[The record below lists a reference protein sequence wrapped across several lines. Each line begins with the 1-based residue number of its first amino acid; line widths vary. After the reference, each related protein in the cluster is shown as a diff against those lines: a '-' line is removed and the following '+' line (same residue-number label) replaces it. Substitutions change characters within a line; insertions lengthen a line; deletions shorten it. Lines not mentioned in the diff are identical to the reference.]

1 MPASKL
7 QTSIRQRAT
16 PYKSRVE
23 RAGVTD
29 FSIVNHTLLPKGFG
43 ESQQSDYT
51 HLKNH
56 VQLWDVGCQR
66 QVELKG
72 PDAAHLAQLMTPRD
86 LSAGQVG
93 QCFYAPMVDEA
104 GGLLNDPVILKLAN
118 DHYWFSIAD
127 SDVLLWAKALAYGL
141 RLDVS
146 VDEPDVWPLA
156 VQGPKSDDL
165 LEKVFGESVRSIAFF
180 RFKKLSFQGH
190 PLVVARAGYSKQ
202 GGFEIYLDDSSLGP
216 ALWDACWDAGQ
227 DLNLRPGSPNLIER
241 IEGGLM
247 SYGNEMTRQ
256 NNPFECGLDRYCQ
269 LDGSVDYI
277 GLEALRRIDA
287 EGVKQQI
294 RGLIFSGDP
303 CPPVSQAWSV
313 LLNDARVGQ
322 VTSAV
327 WSPRFQK
334 NVGLGMISHNH
345 WDHGSEVLIVSE
357 DGEERYG
364 MVSQLPMI
372 DLSTA

>member
-1 MPASKL
+1 MTATKL

-23 RAGVTD
+23 QAGVSD

-43 ESQQSDYT
+43 KTQQSDYT

-86 LSAGQVG
+86 LSKGQIG
-93 QCFYAPMVDEA
+93 QCFYAPMVDEY
-104 GGLLNDPVILKLAN
+104 GGLLNDPVILKLAS

-127 SDVLLWAKALAYGL
+127 SDVLLWAKALAYAL
-141 RLDVS
+141 KLNVI

-156 VQGPKSDDL
+156 VQGPKSDEL
-165 LEKVFGESVRSIAFF
+165 LARVFGEEVRSIVFF
-180 RFKKLSFQGH
+180 RFKKLSFKGH
-190 PLVVARAGYSKQ
+190 PLIVARAGYSKQ
-202 GGFEIYLDDSSLGP
+202 GGFEIYLDDSSMGP
-216 ALWDACWDAGQ
+216 SLWDACWDAGI

-247 SYGNEMTRQ
+247 SYGNEMTRE
-256 NNPFECGLDRYCQ
+256 NNPFECGLERYCQ

-277 GLEALRRIDA
+277 GLEALKKIKG
-287 EGVKQQI
+287 EGVRQQI
-294 RGLIFSGDP
+294 RGLIFDGDP
-303 CPPVSQAWSV
+303 CPPVSKAWNV
-313 LLNDARVGQ
+313 RINDELVGR
-322 VTSAV
+322 VTSAI
-327 WSPRFQK
+327 WSPRFNN
-334 NVGLGMISHNH
+334 NVGLGMISHKHWNH
-345 WDHGSEVLIVSE
+345 GTSVTVESE
-357 DGEERYG
+357 DGERRNG
-364 MVSQLPMI
+364 IVSQLPMI
-372 DLSTA
+372 GLPTT